1 MTPPTLPRAS
11 ALCTGGPDDS
21 FLSHLRPLFARAQE
35 VAILAA
41 FVQQRGVTALERLV
55 LDAAQRGARVRLV
68 TGDYLHI
75 TQREALES
83 LLGWSTHEPEA
94 GSTYR
99 APEVRV
105 VASTSLPTA
114 SKSFHPK
121 AWIFLGP
128 DAAFVGSSNISH
140 AALYDGVEWNLRVDR
155 DRDPGAFARVL
166 QAFERTWAMARPLD
180 ADFLRGYRDAV
191 RQHNAPL
198 PPGEADD
205 PPTEPPPAP
214 HALQSEALAALQRA
228 RMEGRARA
236 LVVMATGLGKT
247 WLAAFDLAAY
257 ARSLGR
263 APRLLFVAHRDELLR
278 QAAQTFGRMFP
289 QAGRGFFAG
298 TQAELD
304 TDFVFASVQKLG
316 QRRSLEELATRRFDY
331 AVIDEAHHATAGS
344 YRRVLGALRADFVL
358 GLTAT
363 PDRLDGAEVQSLLDD
378 HLAYRADLLAGIEAG
393 LLAPFRYFGIA
404 DTVDYKP
411 IPWRNGRFDPVA
423 LSKATQT
430 EARMMKAWEAW
441 QTHPAER
448 TLVFCCT
455 IEHTRYVRDWLR
467 ARGVRVAAVH
477 SDEDSDERDAALA
490 RLARGELDAVC
501 SVDLFNEGVDV
512 PAIDRVVMLR
522 PSESPVVFLQQLG
535 RGLRRMADKAALTV
549 LDFVG
554 NHRVFLDRLLLLR
567 GSDGPTGDVLLSPQ
581 WLRRLQHGNGLPP
594 GCAIALDLASID
606 LITALQRRRDDDFVS
621 RFRQI
626 LAARGTRPSA
636 VEMYRL
642 GHKAGLTKGWM
653 AFLAREEQLTGAEDE
668 AYRQAGGFLDAL
680 EKTGMR
686 RSFKMVTLLALLE
699 ADALTRGLPLGEL
712 SQRSH
717 DILLRSPELFRD
729 LSDVK
734 QLANPHAPGIGVWAS
749 YWRKNPIAAW
759 LGEFRDGEE
768 GAWFKL
774 EGDRFVPT
782 FRVHSAAVAEA
793 LAALTAELV
802 AWRLA
807 DYRARS
813 PSGSEPVA
821 RVLPLNRWVPVFED
835 CRIAAGWSEQGAGH
849 EAPWP
854 EAAMQLR
861 DGEPDDVF
869 VVRVSGHSMEGARSH
884 IADGDWI
891 VCRPAH
897 GADAAAWESRVV
909 LVAQGDEVAPRLT
922 LKRLQR
928 IPTGALM
935 LHADNAD
942 VPSRPWTPQ
951 DRVLAVFL
959 RTATREET
967 DSLRPSVAGHGMP
980 PAHG

>member
-1 MTPPTLPRAS
+1 M
-11 ALCTGGPDDS
+11 
-21 FLSHLRPLFARAQE
+21 
-35 VAILAA
+35 AA
-41 FVQQRGVTALERLV
+41 FVQQRGVVALERLV
-55 LDAAQRGARVRLV
+55 LDAARRGARVRLV

-83 LLGWSTHEPEA
+83 LLGWSTHEAEA

-105 VASTSLPTA
+105 VTSASLPTA

-121 AWIFLGP
+121 AWIFVGP
-128 DAAFVGSSNISH
+128 DADAAFVGSSNVSL
-140 AALYDGVEWNLRVDR
+140 AALHDGIEWNLRVDR
-155 DRDPGAFARVL
+155 HRDPGAFARVL
-166 QAFERTWAMARPLD
+166 EAFERTWAMARPLD
-180 ADFLRGYRDAV
+180 GDFLRGYRDAV
-191 RQHNAPL
+191 RQQHSPL
-198 PPGEADD
+198 PPGEIDD
-205 PPTEPPPAP
+205 APTEPPPEP
-214 HALQSEALAALQRA
+214 HALQCEALAALERA
-228 RMEGRARA
+228 RLEGRQRA

-247 WLAAFDLAAY
+247 WLAAFDLAAH
-257 ARSLGR
+257 ARGLGR
-263 APRLLFVAHRDELLR
+263 TPRLLFVAHRDELLR
-278 QAAQTFGRMFP
+278 QAADTFGRMFP
-289 QAGRGFFAG
+289 TAGRGFFAG

-316 QRRSLEELATRRFDY
+316 QRRSLEALAAQRFDY
-331 AVIDEAHHATAGS
+331 AVIDEAHHATAEG
-344 YRRVLGALRADFVL
+344 YRRVLGVLRADFVL

-363 PDRLDGAEVQSLLDD
+363 PDRLDRAEVLSLLDD

-393 LLAPFRYFGIA
+393 LLAPFRYFGLG

-423 LSKATQT
+423 LRKAVQT
-430 EARMMKAWEAW
+430 EARMTRTWEAW
-441 QTHPAER
+441 QAHPGLR

-455 IEHTRYVRDWLR
+455 IEHARYVRDWLR
-467 ARGVRVAAVH
+467 ARGVRVAAVY
-477 SDEDSDERDAALA
+477 SDDDSEDRDTALA
-490 RLARGELDAVC
+490 QLTRGELDAVC

-535 RGLRRMADKAALTV
+535 RGLRRLTDKAALTV

-554 NHRVFLDRLLLLR
+554 NHRVFLERLMLLR
-567 GSDGPTGDVLLSPQ
+567 GSDALTGNVLLSPQ
-581 WLRRLQHGNGLPP
+581 WLRRLQHGDGLPP
-594 GCAIALDLASID
+594 GCAIALDLESVD
-606 LITALQRRRDDDFVS
+606 LLTALLRRREEDFVS

-626 LAARGTRPSA
+626 LAVRGTRPTA
-636 VEMYRL
+636 VEMFRL
-642 GHKAGLTKGWM
+642 GHRAGLTKGWM
-653 AFLAREEQLTGAEDE
+653 AFLAREGQLTETEDA
-668 AYRQAGGFLDAL
+668 AYRQAGDFLDAL
-680 EKTGMR
+680 EKTAMR

-699 ADALTRGLPLGEL
+699 AGALSEGLPLGEL
-712 SQRSH
+712 GQRSH

-729 LSDVK
+729 LADVK
-734 QLANPHAPGIGVWAS
+734 QLANPRAPTVGAWAG

-759 LGEFRDGEE
+759 LGEHREE
-768 GAWFKL
+768 EGGAWFKL

-782 FRVHSAAVAEA
+782 FRVRGVKVAEA

-813 PSGSEPVA
+813 PSRSAPDA
-821 RVLPLNRWVPVFED
+821 RVLPLGRWVPVFEEF
-835 CRIAAGWSEQGAGH
+835 RVAAGWRDAGSGL
-849 EAPWP
+849 EVPSPDA
-854 EAAMQLR
+854 EMQLR
-861 DGEPDDVF
+861 KGEADDVF
-869 VVRVSGHSMEGARSH
+869 VVRVSGRSMEGARSH
-884 IADGDWI
+884 VEDGAWI

-897 GADAAAWESRVV
+897 GADAAAWEGKVV
-909 LVAQGDEVAPRLT
+909 VVALGDAVAPRLT

-928 IPTGALM
+928 TTTGALM

-967 DSLRPSVAGHGMP
+967 DSLRSPAAGHGMP
-980 PAHG
+980 PANG